1 MIWRVNS
8 RTSKRLWAHSK
19 DLKKHHLLR
28 HLLVLVVSIGAAIL
42 LSRLGVFESLISQS
56 KGLRLLEMFVAGFFY
71 TSVLTV
77 GPAAVAILEIAEHNS
92 MWAIAA
98 IGALGSV
105 IADSLLFILV
115 KKEIAPELPANKVF
129 KNPAMKF
136 LSPIIGFLIIAS
148 PLPDE
153 LGLAFLGISGT
164 RNWKFLA
171 VSYLANFTG
180 IFILIGVVTSL
191 V

>member
-1 MIWRVNS
+1 M
-8 RTSKRLWAHSK
+8 
-19 DLKKHHLLR
+19 
-28 HLLVLVVSIGAAIL
+28 VLSIGAAIL
-42 LSRLGVFESLISQS
+42 LSRLGVFEALISQS
-56 KGLRLLEMFVAGFFY
+56 RGLRFLEMFVAGFFY

-77 GPAAVAILEIAEHNS
+77 GPAAAAILEIAEENS
-92 MWAIAA
+92 FLAISA

-129 KNPAMKF
+129 KNPVMKF

-164 RNWKFLA
+164 WNWRFLII
-171 VSYLANFTG
+171 SYSANFLG
-180 IFILIGVVTSL
+180 IFLLIEVVHSL
-191 V
+191 M